1 MHPEIQ
7 STYFQGYR
15 PPKSVPTDTPDL
27 HDCVNFIVLEQQTD
41 AAVRDE
47 GGRGEMSRSRG
58 TPTGDKY
65 L

>member
-1 MHPEIQ
+1 MR
-7 STYFQGYR
+7 G
-15 PPKSVPTDTPDL
+15 L
-27 HDCVNFIVLEQQTD
+27 HDCVNFIVLEQQTG

-47 GGRGEMSRSRG
+47 GGRGEMSHSRG